1 MDTHSDG
8 NGSATATATATIPHD
23 TDDELDRVEGQPEPE
38 YAFRGPQ
45 VRVPPMRPD
54 HEQPV
59 TWFDKVE
66 AFVSR
71 LSVRDNFWHSVCS
84 LIWLPL
90 AFFSGIK
97 MKQLDAKTFEASLP
111 FRRFNRN
118 WYRALAG

>member
-8 NGSATATATATIPHD
+8 NGSATATATATVARD
-23 TDDELDRVEGQPEPE
+23 ADDELDGVEGQLEPE

-45 VRVPPMRPD
+45 VRRIPPMRPD
-54 HEQPV
+54 SDQPV

-97 MKQLDAKTFEASLP
+97 MKQLDAKTFEAYL
-111 FRRFNRN
+111 
-118 WYRALAG
+118 